1 MPMNNQVWNWV
12 VVAVALA
19 MYARGAGYHSS
30 TIGAANVAVIKEYL
44 LVSEV
49 IYIWHMAWTKLS
61 VLLMYYRVFHVP
73 HFKRLVV
80 AVACLVFVWVITATF
95 LFIFICVPTQK
106 LWKPE
111 LPGHCISEMGV
122 WVANGSSTILSDVVI
137 LLLPIPQIW
146 KLNTVRS
153 EKIGLTLV
161 FGLGFLYV
169 FPPFPLPEIFAR
181 EPVSNLS
188 ASFSH

>member
-1 MPMNNQVWNWV
+1 
-12 VVAVALA
+12 
-19 MYARGAGYHSS
+19 MYAKGAGYHSS
-30 TIGAANVAVIKEYL
+30 TIGPANVAVIKEYL
-44 LVSEV
+44 LVTEV

-73 HFKRLVV
+73 EFKKLVA
-80 AVACLVFVWVITATF
+80 AVGCFVFVWVITATF

-122 WVANGSSTILSDVVI
+122 WVANGSSTILSDVAI

-146 KLNTVRS
+146 KLNTGRS

-169 FPPFPLPEIFAR
+169 YPCSTLCPCIDSPFRFIC
-181 EPVSNLS
+181 SC
-188 ASFSH
+188 